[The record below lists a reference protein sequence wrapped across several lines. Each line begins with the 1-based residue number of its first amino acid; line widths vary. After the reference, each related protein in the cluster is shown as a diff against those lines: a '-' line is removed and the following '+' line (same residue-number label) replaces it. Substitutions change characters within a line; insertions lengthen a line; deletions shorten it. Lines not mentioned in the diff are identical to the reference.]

1 MKDKIIQGLILLCV
15 MIGTIVIFHLIFDEH
30 TKLFYIN
37 VITTCI
43 CELILLA
50 NIPILSNARLLTF
63 KNEAV
68 STILDIYAVVL
79 FLWTVIYSLLIET
92 EDDFDILYIGMIAVS
107 VVFIVAFGMVSVGG
121 NVMSDE
127 GKRQKSLSAYRKDFH
142 QSLDNYYLSVQSIMT
157 LDKSIWKD
165 ETLRSIKIV
174 LDKMTSIPSVK
185 LDRNE
190 NFISEANGRL
200 EDIKNLLQE
209 LSHDGCETES
219 VRSQITN
226 RIEQL
231 NNYVTAIK
239 TSL

>member
-1 MKDKIIQGLILLCV
+1 

-79 FLWTVIYSLLIET
+79 FLWTVIYSLFIET

-107 VVFIVAFGMVSVGG
+107 VVFIVAFGMV
-121 NVMSDE
+121 
-127 GKRQKSLSAYRKDFH
+127 
-142 QSLDNYYLSVQSIMT
+142 
-157 LDKSIWKD
+157 
-165 ETLRSIKIV
+165 
-174 LDKMTSIPSVK
+174 
-185 LDRNE
+185 
-190 NFISEANGRL
+190 
-200 EDIKNLLQE
+200 
-209 LSHDGCETES
+209 
-219 VRSQITN
+219 
-226 RIEQL
+226 
-231 NNYVTAIK
+231 
-239 TSL
+239 

>member
-79 FLWTVIYSLLIET
+79 FLWTVIYSLFIET

-157 LDKSIWKD
+157 LDNSIWKD

-174 LDKMTSIPSVK
+174 LDNM
-185 LDRNE
+185 N
-190 NFISEANGRL
+190 
-200 EDIKNLLQE
+200 
-209 LSHDGCETES
+209 
-219 VRSQITN
+219 VRMLPN
-226 RIEQL
+226 
-231 NNYVTAIK
+231 
-239 TSL
+239 